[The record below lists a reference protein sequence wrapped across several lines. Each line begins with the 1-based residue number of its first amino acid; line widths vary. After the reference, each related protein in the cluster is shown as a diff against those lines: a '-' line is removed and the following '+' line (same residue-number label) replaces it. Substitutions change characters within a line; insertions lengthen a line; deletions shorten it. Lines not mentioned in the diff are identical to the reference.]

1 MRPRLR
7 LFDGTDHGSALA
19 DPPVT
24 VRLGDVCQILADATL
39 TKRAWM
45 KDFEDEDVS
54 VSADLYEVLS
64 TYWHLRP
71 SA

>member
-7 LFDGTDHGSALA
+7 LFTGEDSDTALA
-19 DPPVT
+19 DPPIP

-39 TKRAWM
+39 TKRGWV
-45 KDFEDEDVS
+45 KDFEDDEVAI
-54 VSADLYEVLS
+54 SADLYEILS

>member
-7 LFDGTDHGSALA
+7 LFDGHDHGSAVA

-24 VRLGDVCQILADATL
+24 VRLKDVCQILADATL
-39 TKRAWM
+39 TQRAWV
-45 KDFEDEDVS
+45 KDFEDDEVS